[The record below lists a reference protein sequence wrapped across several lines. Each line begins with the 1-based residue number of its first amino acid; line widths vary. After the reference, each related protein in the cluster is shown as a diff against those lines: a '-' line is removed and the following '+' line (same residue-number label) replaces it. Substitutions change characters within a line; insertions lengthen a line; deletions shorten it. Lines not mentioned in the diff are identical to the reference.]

1 MISKVNNAGG
11 GDNKGLM
18 DITPEQLQHEFGLN
32 VFGTIYL
39 TQAVVGL
46 GKMPQG
52 GRIINVSSIASKLGL
67 DGVTVYSA
75 AKAAQDSITASLAG
89 EVSNIAHIFFCRR
102 REVGSDRIYSLGKAV
117 GSPLTQL
124 HPARS
129 RQRLRSRFLRSLMG
143 LQARCRPE

>member
-1 MISKVNNAGG
+1 
-11 GDNKGLM
+11 M

-32 VFGTIYL
+32 VYGTIYL

-75 AKAAQDSITASLAG
+75 AKAAQDSITASLAC
-89 EVSNIAHIFFCRR
+89 EVSNLFTPSSADVGKSVLIGFIAWEKPWNHR
-102 REVGSDRIYSLGKAV
+102 
-117 GSPLTQL
+117 
-124 HPARS
+124 
-129 RQRLRSRFLRSLMG
+129 
-143 LQARCRPE
+143 